1 MQAIITDKQQIALL
15 RKQATNH
22 LKRYELAE
30 LLNLSNVT
38 IKHLLDQ
45 PTPFVVNSKTFT
57 AVNNYLLE
65 DL

>member
-1 MQAIITDKQQIALL
+1 MQAIITGKQQTALL

-38 IKHLLDQ
+38 VKNVLDKQ
-45 PTPFVVNSKTFT
+45 VPFVVTEKTFM

>member
-1 MQAIITDKQQIALL
+1 MKAIITDQQQIALL

-38 IKHLLDQ
+38 IKHLLDE
-45 PTPFVVNSKTFT
+45 PTPFVVSGKTFM